1 MKEKIKRIIAE
12 VLEEMEVDL
21 SSVDIVVEIPNA
33 SSNGDYSTNVAMR
46 LASVLKKKP
55 LEIAEDIASKIK
67 DIDFAKVEAVA
78 PGFINFHLSTTYLL
92 KELERV
98 ANNPEEYFKF
108 SINEG
113 KKLAIEYTDANP
125 FKVLHIGHLYSNT
138 VGEAFSRLQEDLG
151 TEVKRISYQGDV
163 GLHVAKTLWGLEK
176 KLKDEKKAFEN
187 IEKLPLA
194 QRVKY
199 LGDAYIEGAQAY
211 DYSDDVQAKQEIDD
225 INYYIFYI
233 TSPILQKKDFKK
245 FEDVGMKEK
254 YTKGRLWCLEH
265 FETIYERLG
274 TKFDYYFFESEVA
287 EAGLKIVLDNVGKV
301 FKEDQGAI
309 IYEGD
314 EKKNLHTRV
323 FVNKYGLPTYEA
335 KEIGLA
341 FKKKNEVDCD
351 ESLIITANEQKGY
364 FSVVLDALSK
374 LGTDIAKNLKHYTHG
389 VVKLP
394 NAQKMSSRKGGI
406 ISAEWLLNETKSKVI
421 KKMQENENI
430 PEGQISKIAE
440 KIAIGAIK
448 YAFLKVG
455 VGNDIAF
462 DFDKAISFDGDT
474 GPYIQYV
481 YSRSHSLVREFGGEK
496 EDEICYGECLINPY
510 VQNLMK
516 VLSKYRGVL
525 LDSALAYSPSTLCQY
540 LFDLSQAFNSF
551 YQNVRLSELEEEQR
565 GILMAVIRGV
575 MNTVEHGLGTLGI
588 DVVERM

>member
-1 MKEKIKRIIAE
+1 MKEKIKKIIAE
-12 VLEEMEVDL
+12 VLEKMEVDL

-33 SSNGDYSTNVAMR
+33 SSNGDYSTNIAMR
-46 LASVLKKKP
+46 LASRLKKKP
-55 LEIAEDIASKIK
+55 LEIAQDIASKIK

-98 ANNPEEYFKF
+98 ANNREEYFKF

-125 FKVLHIGHLYSNT
+125 FKILHIGHLYSNI

-151 TEVKRISYQGDV
+151 TDVKRINYQGDV

-176 KLKDEKKAFEN
+176 KLKEEKKTFEN
-187 IEKLPLA
+187 IEKLPLE

-211 DYSDDVQAKQEIDD
+211 DYSDDAQAKQEIDD

-233 TSPILQKKDFKK
+233 TSPILEKRDFEK

-254 YTKGRLWCLEH
+254 YTKGRLWCLEY
-265 FETIYERLG
+265 FETIYQRLG
-274 TKFDYYFFESEVA
+274 TKFDHYFFESEVA
-287 EAGLKIVLDNVGKV
+287 ETGLKLVLDNVGKV

-481 YSRSHSLVREFGGEK
+481 YSRSHSLVREYGGEK
-496 EDEICYGECLINPY
+496 EDEI
-510 VQNLMK
+510 
-516 VLSKYRGVL
+516 
-525 LDSALAYSPSTLCQY
+525 
-540 LFDLSQAFNSF
+540 
-551 YQNVRLSELEEEQR
+551 
-565 GILMAVIRGV
+565 
-575 MNTVEHGLGTLGI
+575 
-588 DVVERM
+588 